1 MINICILYPIFYY
14 LYIYTKKYFIHDIE
28 DIYDSSMFTY
38 NIDRILVM
46 TNIYIVHLLK
56 KHYYEQDYLNET

>member
-1 MINICILYPIFYY
+1 
-14 LYIYTKKYFIHDIE
+14 
-28 DIYDSSMFTY
+28 MFTY